1 MEAEGVFTIIVI
13 YAIISLIFLS
23 GYYCGK
29 EDAKD
34 KLKDQ
39 YSKEIL
45 KELLKELKEQK
56 K

>member
-13 YAIISLIFLS
+13 YAIIFLIFLF

-29 EDAKD
+29 EEPTDR
-34 KLKDQ
+34 LKDQ